1 MKVKVISSYR
11 DKFTKKIHQPGEELN
26 ISKERAD
33 EILKVGN
40 YIELLEEPKQQ
51 GKSSD
56 DEEPKQQ
63 GKSSDDEE
71 PKKQDKT
78 ADDEEPKKPADG
90 KEPKTKGKK
99 KNNKSN
105 EENAG

>member
-26 ISKERAD
+26 ITKERAD
-33 EILKVGN
+33 EILKVDN
-40 YIELLEEPKQQ
+40 FIELLEEPKQQ

-56 DEEPKQQ
+56 DEEPK
-63 GKSSDDEE
+63 K
-71 PKKQDKT
+71 P
-78 ADDEEPKKPADG
+78 ADDEK
-90 KEPKTKGKK
+90 PKTKGKK

>member
-11 DKFTKKIHQPGEELN
+11 DKFTKKIHQPGEELELTN
-26 ISKERAD
+26 ERAD
-33 EILKVGN
+33 EILKVGKF
-40 YIELLEEPKQQ
+40 IELLEEPKQQ

-63 GKSSDDEE
+63 
-71 PKKQDKT
+71 DKT
-78 ADDEEPKKPADG
+78 ADDEEPKKPADDE
-90 KEPKTKGKK
+90 KPKSKGKK

>member
-33 EILKVGN
+33 EILNVGKF
-40 YIELLEEPKQQ
+40 IELLEEPKQQ

-56 DEEPKQQ
+56 
-63 GKSSDDEE
+63 
-71 PKKQDKT
+71 
-78 ADDEEPKKPADG
+78 AEEPKKPAED
-90 KEPKTKGKK
+90 KKPNSKGKK
-99 KNNKSN
+99 KK
-105 EENAG
+105 

>member
-26 ISKERAD
+26 ITKERAD

-40 YIELLEEPKQQ
+40 FIELLEEPK
-51 GKSSD
+51 K
-56 DEEPKQQ
+56 P
-63 GKSSDDEE
+63 
-71 PKKQDKT
+71 

-90 KEPKTKGKK
+90 EKPKAKGKK
-99 KNNKSN
+99 KK
-105 EENAG
+105 

>member
-11 DKFTKKIHQPGEELN
+11 DKFTKKIHQPGEELDLTN
-26 ISKERAD
+26 ERAD

-40 YIELLEEPKQQ
+40 FIEEIAEPEK
-51 GKSSD
+51 
-56 DEEPKQQ
+56 PT
-63 GKSSDDEE
+63 
-71 PKKQDKT
+71 T
-78 ADDEEPKKPADG
+78 A
-90 KEPKTKGKK
+90 GKK

>member
-26 ISKERAD
+26 ITKERAD
-33 EILKVGN
+33 EILKVGKF
-40 YIELLEEPKQQ
+40 IELLEEPKQQ

-56 DEEPKQQ
+56 DEEPK
-63 GKSSDDEE
+63 KS
-71 PKKQDKT
+71 

-90 KEPKTKGKK
+90 KELKEKKPKSKGKK

>member
-1 MKVKVISSYR
+1 MKVKVISSFR
-11 DKFTKKIHQPGEELN
+11 DKNTKVIHQPGEELE

-40 YIELLEEPKQQ
+40 FIEEIAEPEK
-51 GKSSD
+51 
-56 DEEPKQQ
+56 PT
-63 GKSSDDEE
+63 
-71 PKKQDKT
+71 T
-78 ADDEEPKKPADG
+78 A
-90 KEPKTKGKK
+90 GKK

>member
-26 ISKERAD
+26 ITKERAD
-33 EILKVGN
+33 EILKVGKF
-40 YIELLEEPKQQ
+40 IELLKEPK
-51 GKSSD
+51 K
-56 DEEPKQQ
+56 Q

-71 PKKQDKT
+71 PKKS
-78 ADDEEPKKPADG
+78 ADG
-90 KEPKTKGKK
+90 KEPKAKSKKQK

>member
-26 ISKERAD
+26 ITKERAD
-33 EILKVGN
+33 EILKVGKF
-40 YIELLEEPKQQ
+40 IELLEEPKKQ
-51 GKSSD
+51 GKSA
-56 DEEPKQQ
+56 E
-63 GKSSDDEE
+63 
-71 PKKQDKT
+71 
-78 ADDEEPKKPADG
+78 DEEPKKPADDE
-90 KEPKTKGKK
+90 KPKTKGKK

>member
-11 DKFTKKIHQPGEELN
+11 DKFTKKIHQPGEELD
-26 ISKERAD
+26 ITKERAD

-40 YIELLEEPKQQ
+40 YIELLEEPK
-51 GKSSD
+51 K
-56 DEEPKQQ
+56 P
-63 GKSSDDEE
+63 
-71 PKKQDKT
+71 
-78 ADDEEPKKPADG
+78 ADDEK
-90 KEPKTKGKK
+90 PKTKGKK

>member
-1 MKVKVISSYR
+1 MIVKVISSYR

-26 ISKERAD
+26 ITKERAD
-33 EILKVGN
+33 EILKVGKF
-40 YIELLEEPKQQ
+40 IEFLEEPKKQ
-51 GKSSD
+51 GKSADDEEPKKPAD

-63 GKSSDDEE
+63 GKSSDDE
-71 PKKQDKT
+71 KS
-78 ADDEEPKKPADG
+78 KKPADG
-90 KEPKTKGKK
+90 KEPKAKGKK

>member
-11 DKFTKKIHQPGEELN
+11 DKFTKKIHQPGEELD
-26 ISKERAD
+26 ITKERAD

-40 YIELLEEPKQQ
+40 FIELLEEPKQQ
-51 GKSSD
+51 GKSAD
-56 DEEPKQQ
+56 DEKPKNQ
-63 GKSSDDEE
+63 GKSTE
-71 PKKQDKT
+71 
-78 ADDEEPKKPADG
+78 DEEPKKPADG
-90 KEPKTKGKK
+90 KEPKEKGKKQK

>member
-11 DKFTKKIHQPGEELN
+11 DKFTKKIHQPGEELD
-26 ISKERAD
+26 ITKERAD

-40 YIELLEEPKQQ
+40 FIELLEEPKNQ
-51 GKSSD
+51 GKSS
-56 DEEPKQQ
+56 
-63 GKSSDDEE
+63 
-71 PKKQDKT
+71 
-78 ADDEEPKKPADG
+78 DDEEPKKPADG
-90 KEPKTKGKK
+90 KELKEKKPKSKGKK

>member
-33 EILKVGN
+33 EILNVGKF
-40 YIELLEEPKQQ
+40 IELLEEPKQQ

-56 DEEPKQQ
+56 DEEPK
-63 GKSSDDEE
+63 K
-71 PKKQDKT
+71 P
-78 ADDEEPKKPADG
+78 ADDEKPKS
-90 KEPKTKGKK
+90 KGKK
-99 KNNKSN
+99 KK
-105 EENAG
+105 

>member
-26 ISKERAD
+26 ITKERAD

-40 YIELLEEPKQQ
+40 FIELLEEPKQQ
-51 GKSSD
+51 DKS
-56 DEEPKQQ
+56 
-63 GKSSDDEE
+63 
-71 PKKQDKT
+71 

-90 KEPKTKGKK
+90 KEPKAKGKK
-99 KNNKSN
+99 EKQ
-105 EENAG
+105 

>member
-26 ISKERAD
+26 ITKERAD

-40 YIELLEEPKQQ
+40 FIELLEEPKQQ

-56 DEEPKQQ
+56 DEEPKKQ
-63 GKSSDDEE
+63 GKSS
-71 PKKQDKT
+71 
-78 ADDEEPKKPADG
+78 DDEEPKKPADG
-90 KEPKTKGKK
+90 KELKEKKPKSKGKK